1 MLDQLRQRGFAVEA
15 LEMFGHDPR
24 YPVTSNWPHLV
35 QQLIDF
41 AGPVSVRY
49 GQTPFL
55 IGHSLG
61 GLLSLMAAS
70 RAPELARGVLMLDAP
85 VVGGWQARVV
95 QVAKK
100 IPLVGRFS
108 PGAVSRKRR
117 DHWPS
122 LDDVRS
128 HFLPKKAFAGWDPRV
143 LEDYITDGTIEQ
155 ASPQGSRRVLKFS
168 REVETTIYNTIPDHL
183 PGLLRR
189 KPLHCPVA
197 LIAGLESREMRLADQ
212 SLTDRVTRGRK
223 SVVDGTHLFPMEKP
237 VVAAASIEAALLN
250 LMSLKVKHRS
260 VPGSDP

>member
-1 MLDQLRQRGFAVEA
+1 MLIPLRREA
-15 LEMFGHDPR
+15 CLHDYVDDPR
-24 YPVTSNWPHLV
+24 HRRS
-35 QQLIDF
+35 
-41 AGPVSVRY
+41 
-49 GQTPFL
+49 PFTFL
-55 IGHSLG
+55 
-61 GLLSLMAAS
+61 
-70 RAPELARGVLMLDAP
+70 
-85 VVGGWQARVV
+85 Q
-95 QVAKK
+95 
-100 IPLVGRFS
+100 
-108 PGAVSRKRR
+108 VSRKRR

-155 ASPQGSRRVLKFS
+155 ASPQGIRRVLKFS

-237 VVAAASIEAALLN
+237 IVAAASIEAALLN
-250 LMSLKVKHRS
+250 LMSLKVKNRS
-260 VPGSDP
+260 VPGSDL